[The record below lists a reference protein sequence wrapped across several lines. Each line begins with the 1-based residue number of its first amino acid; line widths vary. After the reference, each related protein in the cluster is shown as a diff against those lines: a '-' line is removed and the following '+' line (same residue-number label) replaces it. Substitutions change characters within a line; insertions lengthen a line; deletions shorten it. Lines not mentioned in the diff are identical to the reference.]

1 MPDRLSNKITET
13 REIAAANGI
22 DLAGAP
28 LLVTFEQPI
37 WGAGIGTHELTELAR
52 IPGTVVAA
60 TSPEPLPEV
69 RRAASHSPNL
79 QLIAERGLVIGLSG
93 GATRHVYPYS
103 RLEAEAFACALFA
116 GVAPTGLRVAL
127 SGYVSSGRQQVAF
140 ESAAHGPLTALEL
153 IHQIRHLG
161 GTASPASEEE
171 GVAVVADEPAE
182 LEVLRSVLAGPLA
195 GHPVSVVRLPS
206 GRFRITPD
214 QSPRGPADRARI
226 QVVAREIAVSCD
238 RFVEVRGDN
247 TFGFVTEPVARWE
260 YGTERGARLL
270 AEELFG
276 RPDTVLTHLGLHP
289 FGGDQTLFFA
299 YEGSETVWE
308 AANKGISYIPV
319 RDVLEYA
326 RILHA
331 IREGD
336 A

>member
-1 MPDRLSNKITET
+1 MPDRLALKIAET
-13 REIAAANGI
+13 REIAEANGI
-22 DLAGAP
+22 DLADAP

-37 WGAGIGTHELTELAR
+37 WGAGIGTHEITELAR
-52 IPGTVVAA
+52 IPGTAVAA
-60 TSPEPLPEV
+60 TSPESLPEV
-69 RRAASHSPNL
+69 RRAASHAPNL
-79 QLIAERGLVIGLSG
+79 HLIAERGLVTGLSG
-93 GATRHVYPYS
+93 GATRHVYPHS
-103 RLEAEAFACALFA
+103 RLESEAFACALFA
-116 GVAPTGLRVAL
+116 GVAPTGLRIAL

-140 ESAAHGPLTALEL
+140 EAPAPGPLTGLEL

-161 GTASPASEEE
+161 GTAAPAPEEE
-171 GVAVVADEPAE
+171 GVAVVDDQPAE
-182 LEVLRSVLAGPLA
+182 LEVLRATLAGPLA
-195 GHPVSVVRLPS
+195 GHPVGIVRLPS
-206 GRFRITPD
+206 GRFRVTPD
-214 QSPRGPADRARI
+214 QAPRGEIDRARI
-226 QVVAREIAVSCD
+226 QVIAREIAVSCD

-260 YGTERGARLL
+260 FGTERAARQL
-270 AEELFG
+270 AEDLFG
-276 RPDTVLTHLGLHP
+276 RPDTALTHLGLHP

-331 IREGD
+331 IREGV